1 MTGSVSECGSCWE
14 SFFVNKPLEA
24 DRPDLEALKK
34 GVEKAW
40 EHFFLQFDKEIRA
53 IAAWPKWRFDAHT
66 REDVVQIIKLAI
78 VKSIKNL
85 QSEQALHA
93 FVRKI
98 CVHRCIDMLRK
109 RLREQGRF
117 LSLGHFSDDGEW
129 EDLDIAADDEYDPVT
144 VLLRA
149 ERVSTV
155 RTALA
160 RMDAPCQKMIR
171 QFYIENRSYREIAE
185 SDGISINT
193 VGSRLSRCLNKLRPL
208 LKNTEISL

>member
-1 MTGSVSECGSCWE
+1 
-14 SFFVNKPLEA
+14 VNKPLEA
-24 DRPDLEALKK
+24 DQPDIEALKK

-40 EHFFLQFDKEIRA
+40 DRFFLQFDKEICA

-78 VKSIKNL
+78 VQSIKHL
-85 QSEQALHA
+85 QSEQALRA

-109 RLREQGRF
+109 RLREQGRL

-129 EDLDIAADDEYDPVT
+129 EDVDVAAGDEFDPVT
-144 VLLRA
+144 SLLRA
-149 ERVSTV
+149 ERAIIV
-155 RTALA
+155 REALA
-160 RMDAPCQKMIR
+160 RMDAPSQKLIR
-171 QFYIENRSYREIAE
+171 QFYVENQSYKDIAE
-185 SDGISINT
+185 SEGISINT

-208 LKNTEISL
+208 FQNTEI

>member
-1 MTGSVSECGSCWE
+1 M
-14 SFFVNKPLEA
+14 NKPLEA

-34 GVEKAW
+34 GDEKAW
-40 EHFFLQFDKEIRA
+40 ALFFLQYDKEISA

-85 QSEQALHA
+85 QSEQALRA

-117 LSLGHFSDDGEW
+117 LSLGHYSNDGVW
-129 EDLDIAADDEYDPVT
+129 EDVDVAAGDEFDPVT
-144 VLLRA
+144 ALLRA
-149 ERVSTV
+149 ERATIV
-155 RTALA
+155 RAALA
-160 RMDAPCQKMIR
+160 RMDVPSQKLIR
-171 QFYIENRSYREIAE
+171 QFYVENRSYRDIAE
-185 SDGISINT
+185 SEGISINT

-208 LKNTEISL
+208 LKNTEISS